1 MNASQAEASQPPPEA
16 APDGAAPLSRRRI
29 DAWSIMRPVRG
40 QIRYG
45 MALAAVS
52 SLLGLV
58 TMALLALTVKA
69 LIKAPDQWP
78 WAQMAGVLACAVGT
92 YMARLGAFNQSHYAA
107 FRLERILRMQLSEQ
121 LAQVSLGYVQSQ
133 GAGAL
138 TKVIHDDVKA
148 LHVFV
153 ADSTPLYARAYV
165 TPVVAFGLLVWLDW
179 RLALAALAVVV
190 LAFGVLR
197 PALRRRGEM
206 ARLYNDARERVSAAV
221 VEFVQAM
228 PVVRTFDTGH
238 AIFGRYEKALNTYL
252 SVLTHWYRESGF
264 PARFS
269 WVMLSPMPTLAVV
282 LWLGAVLVWQEDL
295 NPVRWLAALLLC
307 TGMAE
312 AIMPAMML
320 RHMIE
325 KVKLSIV
332 RIQEVM
338 AAPVLS
344 VPEGVGER
352 PHDASVRF
360 DRVSFSYGATDAE
373 ALSDVSFDVRPG
385 TVTALVG
392 PSGAGKSTVARLIPR
407 FWDVTDGR
415 ILVGGVDV
423 RRMHSNDLLQHVAF
437 VFQDTFLFADTI
449 AANIRLGTPDAGMD
463 DIISAA
469 KAAQAHDFIMALPEG
484 YDTKVGERGIFL
496 SGGQRQRITI
506 ARALLQNRPILVL
519 DEATAFADPENEA
532 ALIEAL
538 SRLMQGKTVIMV
550 AHRLATIRDA
560 DQILVFDRGR
570 LVEGGQHDNL
580 IAQGGTYARLWRNYE
595 MAQSWSL
602 GKAGQAPVT
611 NQDSTP

>member
-1 MNASQAEASQPPPEA
+1 MDGSNTAVLPSKPGASARRRAS
-16 APDGAAPLSRRRI
+16 RI
-29 DAWSIMRPVRG
+29 DAWAIMRPVRG
-40 QIRYG
+40 QIRIAMG
-45 MALAAVS
+45 LAALS
-52 SLLGLV
+52 SVLGLA
-58 TMALLALTVKA
+58 TMGLLALTVQA
-69 LIKAPDQWP
+69 LADAPDQWP
-78 WAQMAGVLACAVGT
+78 WLPTLAVLACAVGT
-92 YMARLGAFNQSHYAA
+92 FVARLGAFNQSHYAA
-107 FRLERILRMQLSEQ
+107 FRLERILRMQLSER

-165 TPVVAFGLLVWLDW
+165 SPLIALGVLLWLDW
-179 RLALAALAVVV
+179 RLALAALAV
-190 LAFGVLR
+190 LALGYGILSK
-197 PALRRRGEM
+197 ALRRRGEM
-206 ARLYNDARERVSAAV
+206 VRLYNDARERVSAAV

-228 PVVRTFDTGH
+228 PVVRTFDTGY
-238 AIFGRYEKALNTYL
+238 ATFGRYQKALEDYL
-252 SVLTHWYRESGF
+252 GVLTRWYRESGF

-269 WVMLSPMPTLAVV
+269 WVVLSPMPTLAVV
-282 LWLGAVLVWQEDL
+282 LWLGVWLLWRDSL
-295 NPVRWLAALLLC
+295 DPVSWLAVLLLC
-307 TGMAE
+307 TGLAE
-312 AIMPAMML
+312 AMMPAMML

-332 RIQEVM
+332 RIQEVA

-344 VPEGVGER
+344 ASADQSEQPR
-352 PHDASVRF
+352 DASVCF
-360 DRVSFSYGATDAE
+360 DEVSFRYDAGDGD
-373 ALSDVSFDVRPG
+373 ALAQVSFTVAPG

-392 PSGAGKSTVARLIPR
+392 PSGAGKSTVAKLIPR
-407 FWDVTDGR
+407 FWDVTEGR
-415 ILVGGVDV
+415 VLVGGVDV
-423 RRMHSNDLLQHVAF
+423 RHMPSDTLLRQVAF

-449 AANIRLGTPDAGMD
+449 AANIRLGSPEADMD
-463 DIISAA
+463 SVIAA
-469 KAAQAHDFIMALPEG
+469 ATAAQAHDFILTLPEG
-484 YDTKVGERGIFL
+484 YDTRVGERGIFL

-570 LVEGGQHDNL
+570 LVEGGRHDDL
-580 IAQGGTYARLWRNYE
+580 VARAGTYARLWHNYE
-595 MAQSWSL
+595 MAQNWSL
-602 GKAGQAPVT
+602 GKAGHASLS
-611 NQDSTP
+611 NQDIPA